1 MKKFT
6 VVVTFIVSVL
16 IFGDVVF
23 ANDVAFRLSVSRNDQ
38 FVGGELHADLQM
50 RITAGTSPRTLHSLT
65 VDVNYSSELTEWAT
79 DPSTGWAI
87 GPADG
92 YVPSTDKFS
101 GRYRLLV
108 IPPLVNF
115 AGNLTPPGSPAGW
128 DVTTGWQT
136 LVTLRWTINT
146 ATSVNMSINDASD
159 AAAFFDNYTNAP
171 RGGASSWIVTNDD
184 IGDISLPVSLS
195 GFSAKALQN
204 KIVLSWATQSEINNA
219 GFEIYR
225 STEEEGEYGMLS
237 GYQNNPEL
245 EGQGN
250 TNTEHDYGYTDNFV
264 VAGQTYWYKLADI
277 DFTGARTFH
286 QPVSAL
292 LTVDGDGIS
301 STSPDIP
308 KAFKFYPNFPN
319 PFNPETVLRFD
330 IPQLSDG
337 NSQTQIFIHNSLGQ
351 LVRKL
356 YNGSLTAG
364 TFEIKWDGKT
374 GFGNVLPSGFY
385 FATLNV
391 GNYYSDTIKML
402 LVR

>member
-1 MKKFT
+1 MRTLIISIFNILFFSSMAYSQSISARITNERIEGGEFKWDVEIMRTDDWGSGGGNDILGNSDFYFFCNAAGFTGDNPTLSNIHTSLSGSNNYSLSTGLSGVNSQCFVNLTYDNFGGGSNWYPTLDSWEQVFT
-6 VVVTFIVSVL
+6 V
-16 IFGDVVF
+16 
-23 ANDVAFRLSVSRNDQ
+23 
-38 FVGGELHADLQM
+38 
-50 RITAGTSPRTLHSLT
+50 SLT
-65 VDVNYSSELTEWAT
+65 ISDPQQNSGLTWFAT
-79 DPSTGWAI
+79 STGFSRGNMQPI
-87 GPADG
+87 TKTLDG
-92 YVPSTDKFS
+92 
-101 GRYRLLV
+101 
-108 IPPLVNF
+108 N
-115 AGNLTPPGSPAGW
+115 
-128 DVTTGWQT
+128 
-136 LVTLRWTINT
+136 
-146 ATSVNMSINDASD
+146 
-159 AAAFFDNYTNAP
+159 
-171 RGGASSWIVTNDD
+171 
-184 IGDISLPVSLS
+184 GDISLPVSLS

-225 STEEEGEYGMLS
+225 STEEDGEYGMLS

-250 TNTEHDYGYTDNFV
+250 TNTEHDYDYTDNFV

-277 DFTGARTFH
+277 DFAGVRTFH

-330 IPQLSDG
+330 IPQLSNG

-356 YNGSLTAG
+356 YSGSLTAG